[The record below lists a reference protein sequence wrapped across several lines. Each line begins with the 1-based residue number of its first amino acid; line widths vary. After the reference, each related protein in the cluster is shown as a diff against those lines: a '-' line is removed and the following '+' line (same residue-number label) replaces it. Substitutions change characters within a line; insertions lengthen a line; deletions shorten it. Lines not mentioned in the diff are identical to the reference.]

1 VFLNQYFKYL
11 RASMTHATVPK
22 EDREKVGIYDNFV
35 RLSIGLESSKDLIN
49 DLEQALV
56 KAIKIDHNLT

>member
-1 VFLNQYFKYL
+1 
-11 RASMTHATVPK
+11 MTHATVPK

-35 RLSIGLESSKDLIN
+35 RLSIGLESPKDLIN